1 MVSQGH
7 TGHRSGNET
16 DIKRLTQT
24 RAELATE
31 SRGLPL
37 PSAGL
42 GSFVQGPALCSKSM
56 EDSPGSQSSPDPRS
70 SHVTLLVQLE
80 ARSSII
86 PNSLMGTS
94 GAEWEGDGARMGTG
108 SCPVPWCSSQA
119 PRSTQNVLD
128 SAQPGRPLGTQV
140 EVLGG
145 HRSCPSP
152 TPLLCQYPRD
162 HRLPLQLGALTF
174 TPHSGSAAH
183 SPGLVVS
190 FWKLSEYPRGTGD
203 WLCTKGS

>member
-7 TGHRSGNET
+7 TGHQSGKET

-24 RAELATE
+24 QAELATE

-56 EDSPGSQSSPDPRS
+56 EDSPGSRSSPDPRS
-70 SHVTLLVQLE
+70 SHVTLHAQLE

-86 PNSLMGTS
+86 PNSLMGTL
-94 GAEWEGDGARMGTG
+94 GAEWEGDRARMGTG
-108 SCPVPWCSSQA
+108 SCPVPTVQLSGSLERTKHVGFSPALLASRHTGRGPGWA
-119 PRSTQNVLD
+119 PVL
-128 SAQPGRPLGTQV
+128 PL
-140 EVLGG
+140 
-145 HRSCPSP
+145 P
-152 TPLLCQYPRD
+152 TPLLYQYPWD

-174 TPHSGSAAH
+174 TPRSGSAAH
-183 SPGLVVS
+183 LPGLVVS